1 LLTVRFVTFC
11 VQPLRD
17 LMQRCWNQDP
27 RQRPS
32 FTAILN
38 QIKSIKL

>member
-1 LLTVRFVTFC
+1 LVGL

-27 RQRPS
+27 RLRPS

-38 QIKSIKL
+38 QIKGIKL